1 MGRRRTLLGIAF
13 VLAALAGTVGGA
25 ATVLARGA
33 QPTTVE
39 RIRYIGTHEYSR
51 VLVDLSGPSAYHVEA
66 VSPTGAGGPPDRLV
80 IDFTDAKLGPEARPP
95 LEVGDDVLR
104 RIRTGQY
111 RADTARIVLDLAR
124 NVEARVLVLS
134 DPHRLVVDL
143 KGKAPGEVTSLAA
156 PKPDAAAPPPDG
168 AQAVPR
174 STAPVAVAP
183 APTAPAALA
192 PAPTAPLA
200 PAPLAVA
207 PPAPNAPL
215 AAVPPARAG
224 RASRRIEPAPE
235 AAPALRVVIDPGH
248 GGKDPGARGRGL
260 TEKDVVLN
268 VSKLLAS
275 RLRQDGI
282 EVFLTRRDDRFL
294 SLEQRTA
301 LANSQEADLFI
312 SVHANASS
320 NTALHGVEVYYL
332 NNTDNR
338 GTLRLAAMEN
348 NLHWDPHDPKLAGE
362 IPDLSYILSDL
373 RQTYKVEE
381 SKQLAEQLQGAVVSR
396 LGSEWDGVED
406 LGVKEGPFYVLV
418 GAYMPCVL
426 VEVSFLTNSVEG
438 RRLASAK
445 YQRALADGMYEGVR
459 RYLSQAKLAKTL

>member
-1 MGRRRTLLGIAF
+1 MHRSRTLPGIAF
-13 VLAALAGTVGGA
+13 ALAALAGMIGQA
-25 ATVLARGA
+25 ATALAREVK
-33 QPTTVE
+33 PTTVE

-51 VLVDLSGPSAYHVEA
+51 VLVDLSGPSAYHMEA

-80 IDFTDAKLGPEARPP
+80 IDFTGAKLGPEARPP

-111 RADTARIVLDLAR
+111 TADTARIVLDLAR

-134 DPHRLVVDL
+134 DPHRLIVDL
-143 KGKAPGEVTSLAA
+143 KGKAPSELTSLA
-156 PKPDAAAPPPDG
+156 PTKPDAAAPPPDG
-168 AQAVPR
+168 AEAAAR
-174 STAPVAVAP
+174 SLAAVAP
-183 APTAPAALA
+183 APAAPAAVPPAPLA
-192 PAPTAPLA
+192 PAPAAVPPAP

-207 PPAPNAPL
+207 PPAHVGR
-215 AAVPPARAG
+215 VP
-224 RASRRIEPAPE
+224 RRIEPAPD
-235 AAPALRVVIDPGH
+235 AAPPLRVVIDPGH

-260 TEKDVVLN
+260 VEKDVVLN

-301 LANSQEADLFI
+301 IANSQDADLFI

-320 NTALHGVEVYYL
+320 NTALRGVEVYYL

-381 SKQLAEQLQGAVVSR
+381 SKQLAEQLQGAVVNR
-396 LGSEWDGVED
+396 LGSEWDSIED

-426 VEVSFLTNSVEG
+426 VEVSFLTNSIEG

>member
-1 MGRRRTLLGIAF
+1 MTRSRMLPSIAF
-13 VLAALAGTVGGA
+13 LLAALAAMIGQS

-33 QPTTVE
+33 QPTMVE

-51 VLVDLSGPSAYHVEA
+51 LLVDLSGPAEYHIEV
-66 VSPTGAGGPPDRLV
+66 VSPDRASGSPDRLV
-80 IDFTDAKLGPEARPP
+80 IDFTGAKIGPEAREA

-111 RADTARIVLDLAR
+111 TNETARVVLDLAR
-124 NVEARVLVLS
+124 NVEAHAFVLS

-143 KGKAPGEVTSLAA
+143 KGKRPGEATA
-156 PKPDAAAPPPDG
+156 PQTAKPDAAPAPIDG
-168 AQAVPR
+168 AQVSATTNP
-174 STAPVAVAP
+174 P
-183 APTAPAALA
+183 APSEPAG
-192 PAPTAPLA
+192 
-200 PAPLAVA
+200 A
-207 PPAPNAPL
+207 PPARIGRDPR
-215 AAVPPARAG
+215 RAE
-224 RASRRIEPAPE
+224 RPPE
-235 AAPALRVVIDPGH
+235 ATRTFRVVIDPGH
-248 GGKDPGARGRGL
+248 GGKDPGARGFRGL
-260 TEKDVVLN
+260 AEKDVVLN
-268 VSKLLAS
+268 VSNLLAA
-275 RLRQDGI
+275 RLRGDGI

-294 SLEQRTA
+294 SLEERTA
-301 LANSQEADLFI
+301 LANSQGADLFL

-320 NTALHGVEVYYL
+320 NTALRGVEIYYL
-332 NNTDNR
+332 NNTENR

-396 LGSEWDGVED
+396 LGAEWDGVED

-426 VEVSFLTNSVEG
+426 VEVSFLTNSVDG
-438 RRLASAK
+438 RRLGTTK
-445 YQRALADGMYEGVR
+445 YQRALAEGIYEGVR
-459 RYLSQAKLAKTL
+459 RYIAQTKLAKTL